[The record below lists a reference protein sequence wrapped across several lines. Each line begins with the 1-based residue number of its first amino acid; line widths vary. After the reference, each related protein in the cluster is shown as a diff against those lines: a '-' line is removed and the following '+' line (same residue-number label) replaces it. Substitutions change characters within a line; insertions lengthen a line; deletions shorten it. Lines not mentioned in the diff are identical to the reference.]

1 MMGLGALSFASPWLL
16 LGFAAVPLIWWLLR
30 FTPPMPKR
38 VVFPGTRLLAGLQ
51 SRERTPARSPWWLT
65 ALRIL
70 IVSLVIL
77 ALSGPVLN
85 PPGAQTTGGGPLLL
99 VVDNGW
105 SAASRWEARRTAMDS
120 VLDSAQRSGQTVIF
134 APTAGVTQSW
144 SPSPATPAEVR
155 ERAASLEPQPF
166 APDRAALA
174 SGLDGPLPVDD
185 GYQVVWLSDGIAH
198 SGTEDLAE
206 RLRALADGGS
216 LTILNDPEGA
226 EALAVHAA
234 SGEDRG
240 LKARVLRPGGGALAG
255 RVHAL
260 SARGERL
267 GEADFSFGA
276 GAREAEAA
284 FDLPLELRNDVAH
297 LRIAGEASA
306 GAVHLID
313 DRTRWRRVG
322 IITGEARGR
331 AQPLLSQSYY
341 IEKALRPYAEVISS
355 SDRNTA
361 AAAEDILSRSPSVLI
376 LSDVGQLIGRSA
388 AAIRQWVEDGGLL
401 VRFAGPRLE
410 RGGDELLPVPL
421 RRGGRVLGGALS
433 WSQPQKL
440 SAYPEESPFAGMA
453 VPEDVTIKRQV
464 LADPGAGLGDA
475 QVWVRLEDGTPLVTA
490 RERGEGRLVLFH
502 VTANSDWSNLPMSGA
517 FVEMLRRTVAMA
529 DTTRGPAEGETA
541 ASEGAETRSSGYL
554 VPRRV
559 LDGFGVLGPPPPT
572 AEPLPAGEAATA
584 VPGPQHPPGL
594 YGPLGGSHA
603 VNVIRTDAELRPL
616 EPVSSAQMGVYR
628 SGGTVDLA
636 SWLFMAAVAVFIV
649 ESLAILL
656 MSLRS
661 GGGRLAR
668 RAAAGA
674 IALFL
679 PLAMAATNAE
689 AQRTGE
695 DRAETLAMK
704 GALETRLAYVLT
716 GNSEIDRT
724 SQAGLSGLSS
734 MLAERTAVEPAE
746 PVGLDVS
753 RDELVFFP
761 LLYWPV
767 PLDPTPLSDETL
779 ARVDAYMKQGGM
791 ILFDTRDQTQQIF
804 QEMGIG
810 EGAVGQTGL
819 GTLIGQL
826 DLPRLEPVPK
836 DHVLTK
842 SFYLLD
848 NFPGRWNGGAL
859 WVEAGSD
866 TASEPGRAVRA
877 DGVSSIIITSND
889 FAGAWARDEN
899 GQPVFPVVPG
909 GDVQREM
916 AYRTG
921 VNIVM
926 YALTGNYKADQ
937 VHLPALLERLGQ

>member
-30 FTPPMPKR
+30 FTPPTPKR
-38 VVFPGTRLLAGLQ
+38 VVFPATRLLAGLQ

-105 SAASRWEARRTAMDS
+105 SAASRWDARKAAMNS

-134 APTAGVTQSW
+134 APSAGVTQSW
-144 SPSPATPAEVR
+144 SPSLATPAEVR

-166 APDRAALA
+166 APDREALA
-174 SGLDGPLPVDD
+174 SRLEGTLPVEN
-185 GYQVVWLSDGIAH
+185 GYQVVWLSDGISH
-198 SGTEDLAE
+198 PGTEVLAD
-206 RLRALADGGS
+206 RLRGLADGGS
-216 LTILNDPEGA
+216 LTILSDPSGA
-226 EALAVHAA
+226 EALAVHVA

-240 LKARVLRPGGGALAG
+240 LKARVLRPGGSALAG
-255 RVHAL
+255 QVHAL

-267 GEADFSFGA
+267 GEADFSFST

-284 FDLPLELRNDVAH
+284 FDLPLELRNDVAQ
-297 LRIAGEASA
+297 LRIAGETSA

-322 IITGEARGR
+322 IITGESRGK

-376 LSDVGQLIGRSA
+376 LSDVGQLIGRPA
-388 AAIRQWVEDGGLL
+388 AAIRQWVEEGGLL

-410 RGGDELLPVPL
+410 RGGDALLPVPL

-440 SAYPEESPFAGMA
+440 SVYPDESPFAGMV
-453 VPEDVTIKRQV
+453 VPEDVAIKRQV

-529 DTTRGPAEGETA
+529 DTTRAAAQGETA
-541 ASEGAETRSSGYL
+541 ASEGADTRSSGYL

-594 YGPLGGSHA
+594 YGPLGGSLA
-603 VNVIRTDAELRPL
+603 VNVIRADADLRPL
-616 EPVSSAQMGVYR
+616 EPVSNAQMAAYR
-628 SGGTVDLA
+628 AGGTVDVA

-656 MSLRS
+656 MSLR

-668 RAAAGA
+668 RAAVGA

-679 PLAMAATNAE
+679 PLAMAATDAD
-689 AQRTGE
+689 AQQPGG
-695 DRAETLAMK
+695 DRAEALAMK

-716 GNSEIDRT
+716 GNSEIDRA
-724 SQAGLSGLSS
+724 SRAGLSGLSTI
-734 MLAERTAVEPAE
+734 LAERTAIEPAE

-767 PLDPTPLSDETL
+767 PREPSPLSDETL

-791 ILFDTRDQTQQIF
+791 IVFDTRDQTQQIF
-804 QEMGIG
+804 REMGIG
-810 EGAVGQTGL
+810 DGAAGQTGL
-819 GTLIGQL
+819 GTLIGGL
-826 DLPRLEPVPK
+826 DLPRLESVPK

-848 NFPGRWNGGAL
+848 SFPGRWDGGAL
-859 WVEAGSD
+859 WVEARAD
-866 TASEPGRAVRA
+866 TSEEPSRAVRA
-877 DGVSSIIITSND
+877 DGVTSILITSND
-889 FAGAWARDEN
+889 FAGAWARDES
-899 GQPVFPVVPG
+899 GQPMFPVVPG

>member
-1 MMGLGALSFASPWLL
+1 MTGLGALSFASPWLL
-16 LGFAAVPLIWWLLR
+16 LGFAALPVIWWLLR
-30 FTPPMPKR
+30 FTPPMPAR
-38 VVFPGTRLLAGLQ
+38 VVFPATRLLAGLQ

-65 ALRIL
+65 ALRML
-70 IVSLVIL
+70 IISLLIL
-77 ALSGPVLN
+77 ALSGPLLS

-105 SAASRWEARRTAMDS
+105 SAASRWDARKSAMES
-120 VLDSAQRSGQTVIF
+120 VLDGAQRAGQTVVF
-134 APTAGVTQSW
+134 APTAGIAASW
-144 SPSPATPAEVR
+144 SPSPITPAEAR
-155 ERAASLEPQPF
+155 ERTASLEPRPF
-166 APDRAALA
+166 APDRARLA
-174 SGLDGPLPVDD
+174 ERLGGGLPAED

-198 SGTEDLAE
+198 PGTDALAA

-216 LTILNDPEGA
+216 FTVLGDPAGA
-226 EALAVHAA
+226 QALAVHMA
-234 SGEDRG
+234 SGEDRA
-240 LKARVLRPGGGALAG
+240 LSARVLRARGIAFAG
-255 RVHAL
+255 QVHAL

-267 GEADFSFGA
+267 GEADFTLEA
-276 GAREAEAA
+276 GAREARAT
-284 FDLPLELRNDVAH
+284 FDLPLELRNDVAL
-297 LRIAGEASA
+297 LRIAGEPSA

-322 IITGEARGR
+322 IITGEARGK

-341 IEKALRPYAEVISS
+341 IEKALRPYAEVIAT

-361 AAAEDILSRSPSVLI
+361 AAAEQVLARSPSVLI

-388 AAIRQWVEDGGLL
+388 AAITRWVEDGGLL
-401 VRFAGPRLE
+401 LRFAGPRLE
-410 RGGDELLPVPL
+410 RGGDTLLPVPL

-440 SAYPEESPFAGMA
+440 APYPDDSPFAGMA
-453 VPEDVTIKRQV
+453 VPGDVTIKRQV
-464 LADPGAGLGDA
+464 LADPGAGLGEA

-490 RERGEGRLVLFH
+490 RTRGDGRIVLFH
-502 VTANSDWSNLPMSGA
+502 VTANSDWSNLPLSGA
-517 FVEMLRRTVAMA
+517 FVEMLRRAVAMA
-529 DTTRGPAEGETA
+529 DSARAGKQSEAVASDGGDTRI
-541 ASEGAETRSSGYL
+541 SGYL
-554 VPRRV
+554 VPRRA

-572 AEPLPAGEAATA
+572 AEPLPAGEAASA
-584 VPGPQHPPGL
+584 EPGPQHPPGL
-594 YGPLGGSHA
+594 YGPTGGSHA
-603 VNVIRTDAELRPL
+603 LNVIRAGAELAPL
-616 EPVSSAQMGVYR
+616 GAVAGAQ
-628 SGGTVDLA
+628 SGIYQAGSTVDLA

-649 ESLAILL
+649 ESLAMLL
-656 MSLRS
+656 MSLS
-661 GGGRLAR
+661 SSGRLAR
-668 RAAAGA
+668 RAAVGA
-674 IALFL
+674 LALLL
-679 PLAMAATNAE
+679 PLAMATPDARAQQASDARAE
-689 AQRTGE
+689 A
-695 DRAETLAMK
+695 LALK

-716 GNSEIDRT
+716 GNTEIDR
-724 SQAGLSGLSS
+724 SSHAGLKGLSS
-734 MLAERTAVEPAE
+734 VLAERTAVEPAE

-767 PLDPTPLSDETL
+767 PREPAPLSDATL

-791 ILFDTRDQTQQIF
+791 IVFDTRDQTQQIF
-804 QEMGIG
+804 KEMGIA
-810 EGAVGQTGL
+810 EGATGQTGL
-819 GTLIGQL
+819 GTLIGHL

-848 NFPGRWNGGAL
+848 SFPGRWDGGAL
-859 WVEAGSD
+859 WVEARSD
-866 TASEPGRAVRA
+866 TAAEPGQAVRA

-889 FAGAWARDEN
+889 FAGAWARDDN
-899 GQPVFPVVPG
+899 GQPMFPVVPG

-916 AYRTG
+916 AYRSG